1 MKSIVYL
8 TILAG
13 VMLMPAAALD
23 MSQNA
28 VVQVLYD
35 NINALNNE
43 DIDGAMGTISPDS
56 PSYDATREMTLQ
68 LFKDY
73 EIKYTLESYKVL
85 SITSEKATVEIV
97 QVTENYN
104 DMPFNDNRM
113 HATHELRPY
122 NGQWKIYGTT
132 IEDIDYLDGDTE

>member
-1 MKSIVYL
+1 MKTFVCV
-8 TILAG
+8 TMLAG
-13 VMLMPAAALD
+13 MLILPAAALD
-23 MSQNA
+23 MSENA

-43 DIDGAMGTISPDS
+43 DIVGAMKAISPES
-56 PSYDATREMTLQ
+56 PSYDATKEITLQ

-85 SITSEKATVEIV
+85 SLTPEKATVEIV
-97 QVTENYN
+97 QTTQNYN

-113 HATHELRPY
+113 TAIHELRPY
-122 NGQWKIYGTT
+122 QGQWKIYNTT
-132 IEDIDYLDGDTE
+132 IENIDYLNGE